1 LSAAALPP
9 AVSVVVGAGALV
21 LPALEALMETSPPW
35 RKPVEPATTGPA
47 LVLVFVEKLSA

>member
-1 LSAAALPP
+1 
-9 AVSVVVGAGALV
+9 VSVVVGAGALV